1 MIIEHQQQK
10 TAAGQESTMTNFQKF
25 ALLAASLP
33 FSALALE
40 AVDDEVLSD
49 ASGQTGVTI
58 SASANWLSQQV
69 RFHDLSGI
77 LTSIRPG
84 YENNTGD
91 LLFNGFGIQGCHDA
105 PCSSSTNYTFDLN
118 VDAVGGVSPV
128 AKLTLSWAT
137 GVQRLRIWLGG
148 VGIRNAQ
155 GLNEFEFMDLAQ
167 GYVDISRPTLPV
179 GSTTPTISLE
189 LGNEPGGHMMTL
201 SQANFGTLNF
211 GTVLLRDK
219 TDNLANNRNL
229 RFGFV
234 MDNVN
239 LTGTTVDI
247 VSDGLVMNTPSLS
260 SLNLTFSN
268 VLAGNI
274 ATSMGSFG
282 VVGMNLS
289 NLQLKVGGKI

>member
-1 MIIEHQQQK
+1 MIGRHQQQK
-10 TAAGQESTMTNFQKF
+10 TAAVQESTMTKSNVFV
-25 ALLAASLP
+25 LLAACLP
-33 FSALALE
+33 FCASALE
-40 AVDDEVLSD
+40 AVDDEILSD

-58 SASANWLSQQV
+58 SASANWVSQQV
-69 RFHDLSGI
+69 RIHDLSGV
-77 LTSIRPG
+77 LSSIRPG

-91 LLFNGFGIQGCHDA
+91 LLLNGFGIQGCHDA
-105 PCSSSTNYTFDLN
+105 GCTSSTNYTFDIN
-118 VDAVGGVSPV
+118 VDAVGGATPV
-128 AKLTLSWAT
+128 AKLTVAWAT

-148 VGIRNAQ
+148 IGIRNAQ
-155 GLNEFEFMDLAQ
+155 GLNEFEFLDLAQ

-179 GSTTPTISLE
+179 GSTTPTLSLE

-229 RFGFV
+229 RFDFT

-239 LTGTTVDI
+239 LSGATVDI

-274 ATSMGSFG
+274 ATNMGSFG